1 MSIPDKISE
10 AAFFLRK
17 LTQSCTADERTKSR
31 YYLSAFLS
39 SSRSSLQYIEDAT
52 KRDNKAKNWFKK
64 QESIDIVF
72 FFRKLRNTTIHSK
85 QTNPKRILDLH
96 ISEDFATTDDT
107 RLTEFAPT
115 AIASKPANLLTVQNV
130 SPQDKVSY
138 TLIEDELGT
147 NIIEKCNIYITKIRH
162 IYEEGISL
170 GHLIEQGNNS

>member
-17 LTQSCTADERTKSR
+17 LTQSCAADETTKSR

-39 SSRSSLQYIEDAT
+39 SSRSSLQYIEDIT
-52 KRDNKAKNWFKK
+52 KRDNKAKNWFKE
-64 QESIDIVF
+64 QESVEIIF

-85 QTNPKRILDLH
+85 QTTPKRILDLH
-96 ISEDFATTDDT
+96 ISEDLAITDGT
-107 RLTEFAPT
+107 KPTELAPT
-115 AIASKPANLLTVQNV
+115 ATASKPANLLTAQNV

-138 TLIEDELGT
+138 TLREDELGT
-147 NIIEKCNIYITKIRH
+147 NIIEKCNIYITKIHH

-170 GHLIEQGNNS
+170 GYLIE